1 MTELTDRTLIC
12 QLQQSMDSSGLATL
26 FDRYRPVL
34 YRLQQTYY
42 IPGFEQDDW
51 IQEAR
56 LVLYTAVQKF
66 QLERTTSFGAFY
78 RLNLTHRIFDLIR
91 QTQALKRQMN
101 HTAVSIEAQSSYF
114 ADTLPDFRW
123 ALREQLEVKEA
134 IWQLLPRLSVVE
146 RTVFV
151 GILRGDSLELISQH
165 QAPTYKQAR
174 SAAQRSQAKLRRLLA
189 E

>member
-1 MTELTDRTLIC
+1 
-12 QLQQSMDSSGLATL
+12 
-26 FDRYRPVL
+26 
-34 YRLQQTYY
+34 
-42 IPGFEQDDW
+42 
-51 IQEAR
+51 
-56 LVLYTAVQKF
+56 
-66 QLERTTSFGAFY
+66 
-78 RLNLTHRIFDLIR
+78 
-91 QTQALKRQMN
+91 MN

-134 IWQLLPRLSVVE
+134 IWQLSPRLSVVE

-165 QAPTYKQAR
+165 QALTYKQAR
-174 SAAQRSQAKLRRLLA
+174 SVAQRSQAKLRRLLA

>member
-42 IPGFEQDDW
+42 ILGFEQDDW

-66 QLERTTSFGAFY
+66 QLERTTSWP
-78 RLNLTHRIFDLIR
+78 
-91 QTQALKRQMN
+91 
-101 HTAVSIEAQSSYF
+101 SI
-114 ADTLPDFRW
+114 
-123 ALREQLEVKEA
+123 
-134 IWQLLPRLSVVE
+134 
-146 RTVFV
+146 
-151 GILRGDSLELISQH
+151 G
-165 QAPTYKQAR
+165 
-174 SAAQRSQAKLRRLLA
+174 
-189 E
+189 

>member
-1 MTELTDRTLIC
+1 
-12 QLQQSMDSSGLATL
+12 
-26 FDRYRPVL
+26 
-34 YRLQQTYY
+34 
-42 IPGFEQDDW
+42 
-51 IQEAR
+51 
-56 LVLYTAVQKF
+56 
-66 QLERTTSFGAFY
+66 
-78 RLNLTHRIFDLIR
+78 
-91 QTQALKRQMN
+91 MN

-165 QAPTYKQAR
+165 QALTYKQAR